1 VSEVDPRKSGWWT
14 SCAVG
19 GHGMHARGTARDV
32 HELLFVP
39 SSVRTM
45 HVMDRAPKAEMF
57 TGVASCAHTDHL
69 AHLRAYATVQVEWLR
84 GRVHQGRLH
93 ILDTRAVCRF
103 AAAGPALR
111 AIKPTLWFLPAVIK
125 STVPIGTSKYFL
137 QSPLVC
143 NLHHAHTTHCTV
155 GTIDQSVQ
163 LRKPK

>member
-1 VSEVDPRKSGWWT
+1 
-14 SCAVG
+14 
-19 GHGMHARGTARDV
+19 MHARGTARDV

-45 HVMDRAPKAEMF
+45 HHARHGWTVPRKAEMF

-111 AIKPTLWFLPAVIK
+111 AIKPTLWFLPAVIVLFAVSSGLQFAP
-125 STVPIGTSKYFL
+125 STRA
-137 QSPLVC
+137 
-143 NLHHAHTTHCTV
+143 LHSWHHRS
-155 GTIDQSVQ
+155 SVEKTKVTK
-163 LRKPK
+163 RRHSRCHWERRYV